1 MSETSKFTID
11 VNGKHYV
18 ATVIMNFSLYGDYYC
33 IYGVENHNHDY
44 DVHCGKIIGNT
55 VTVIEDEKE
64 KSLTNKI
71 ILALTNAVKGMENKN
86 G

>member
-1 MSETSKFTID
+1 MDETSKFTIE
-11 VNGKHYV
+11 VNGKQYV

-33 IYGVENHNHDY
+33 IYGIVNDNHDY
-44 DVHCGKIIGNT
+44 DVYCGKIVGNT
-55 VTVIEDEKE
+55 VIPIEDEKE

-71 ILALTNAVKGMENKN
+71 ILALTGAVKEMENEN

>member
-1 MSETSKFTID
+1 MDDTSKFTID
-11 VNGKHYV
+11 VNGKQYL

-33 IYGVENHNHDY
+33 IYGIENDNQDY
-44 DVHCGKIIGNT
+44 DVHCGKIVDNT
-55 VTVIEDEKE
+55 VMPIENEKE

-71 ILALTNAVKGMENKN
+71 ILALTSAVKEMESKN